1 MISRWLLVF
10 CVLAGS
16 AAPAHAYLDPGTGS
30 MMVQAIVAAAA
41 AAIGGVS
48 LSWRWIRSNVF
59 RMIGKD
65 ESRSFEPNRG
75 DGDLKNGSG
84 GPAGRP

>member
-1 MISRWLLVF
+1 MLV
-10 CVLAGS
+10 CS

-30 MMVQAIVAAAA
+30 MMVQGIVAAAA

-59 RMIGKD
+59 RMTLKD
-65 ESRSFEPNRG
+65 GAHGSDRPRG
-75 DGDLKNGSG
+75 DGDLKN
-84 GPAGRP
+84 